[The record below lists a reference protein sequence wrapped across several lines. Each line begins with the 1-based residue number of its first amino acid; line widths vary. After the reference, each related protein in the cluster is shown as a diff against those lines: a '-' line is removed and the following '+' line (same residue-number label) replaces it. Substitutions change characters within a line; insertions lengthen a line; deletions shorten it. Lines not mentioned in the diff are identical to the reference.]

1 MLYQLQ
7 RETNARILLIYIFI
21 MQMYKM
27 LKLALYHF
35 NWDTFALQFVLD
47 FDSPKYFGPYY
58 TRMASTESNGS

>member
-27 LKLALYHF
+27 LKLYAYYELIKISYHK
-35 NWDTFALQFVLD
+35 LQCLCNNVY
-47 FDSPKYFGPYY
+47 KG
-58 TRMASTESNGS
+58 TQTAS

>member
-27 LKLALYHF
+27 LKLALYAYYELIKISYHK
-35 NWDTFALQFVLD
+35 LQCLCNNVY
-47 FDSPKYFGPYY
+47 KG
-58 TRMASTESNGS
+58 TQTAS